1 MNKNTFLEVLNE
13 NQKIQQLE
21 TVELKSI
28 VETYPYFQSARALY
42 LKGLKNQDSFKY
54 NKELKI
60 TAAYTADRTVLFDFI
75 TSKKFTNPNEEIHQQ
90 IIDKISDE
98 TSIESADEEPEV
110 TSTKEETPEE
120 IQLEE
125 LTSKETISEET
136 KVEATKK
143 TIEKNV
149 VEPIK
154 ESEEKLEI
162 GKPIAFNT
170 SENHSFNQWLQ
181 LSTKKPIVRSESSP
195 KKVSKKVKIIEKFIQ
210 SNPKIEPLSKDKKLT
225 IAVTKNMQD
234 SSLMTE
240 TLAKVYLEQKKYEN
254 AIQAYRILSLKYP
267 EKSGF
272 FADQIKRVQILQ
284 KHK

>member
-1 MNKNTFLEVLNE
+1 MNKNTFLEILNE

-21 TVELKSI
+21 TVELKST

-60 TAAYTADRTVLFDFI
+60 TAAYTTDRTVLFDFI

-98 TSIESADEEPEV
+98 TSIESTDEEPEV
-110 TSTKEETPEE
+110 TSTKEEIPEE

-136 KVEATKK
+136 KVDVTEKS
-143 TIEKNV
+143 IEKNV
-149 VEPIK
+149 VEPVK

-181 LSTKKPIVRSESSP
+181 LSTKKPIVRSESLP